1 MYVLR
6 NKHGDKVPVCFKKI
20 GTKSGAAMAPRA
32 PMALSPLMDENALV
46 YSWLFWLEF
55 VNLA

>member
-6 NKHGDKVPVCFKKI
+6 NKHGDKVPVFLFLKGI
-20 GTKSGAAMAPRA
+20 KSGVAMAPRA
-32 PMALSPLMDENALV
+32 SMALSPLMGENALV